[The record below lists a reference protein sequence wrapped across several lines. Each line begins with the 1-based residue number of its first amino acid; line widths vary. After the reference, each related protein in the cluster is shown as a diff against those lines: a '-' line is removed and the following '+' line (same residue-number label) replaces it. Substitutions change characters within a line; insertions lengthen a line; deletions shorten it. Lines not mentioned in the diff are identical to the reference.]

1 MHRLSC
7 EFLIGFV
14 KQHIDQQKDTFPT
27 QANAKRGLP
36 VRQRSCSVVGRKEK
50 LARTFHPAAETT
62 SHEER
67 ESRSSLSSLYG
78 LTAEFFVGSDQSA
91 VGPASGRRIRI
102 YRSFF

>member
-7 EFLIGFV
+7 EFLTGFV
-14 KQHIDQQKDTFPT
+14 KQHIDQQNDNFPR
-27 QANAKRGLP
+27 QANGKQGLP
-36 VRQRSCSVVGRKEK
+36 ARQRSCSVVGRKEK
-50 LARTFHPAAETT
+50 LARPFHPAAETT

-78 LTAEFFVGSDQSA
+78 LAAEFFVGSDQSA
-91 VGPASGRRIRI
+91 VGPAGGRRIRT